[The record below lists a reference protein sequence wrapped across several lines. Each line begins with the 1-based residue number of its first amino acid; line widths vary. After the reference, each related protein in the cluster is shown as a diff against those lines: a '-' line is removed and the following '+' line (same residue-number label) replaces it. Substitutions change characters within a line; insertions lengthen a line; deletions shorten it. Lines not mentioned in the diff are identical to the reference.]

1 MKTMFWWLVACI
13 GLAVMARAY
22 EAERPADDDSAR
34 FSSGLIVVLKSGS
47 HGTDAPVPFQA
58 TKAQVRHLPIAGFA
72 EAIAKIVSEGNAD
85 RGRHLQ
91 FALSEKLF
99 ELSLQDAGVTESM
112 LSWGRLPRA
121 GEHEVLAGDQASH
134 HDGIDI
140 DGRSFPVVG
149 GLQRDAALFAR
160 SYLLPRDLVHSR
172 AIGEGSDAVRSAFL
186 IPLRLDQLGNNHIHE
201 QLAERF
207 PLDRF
212 DTIAASLRTG
222 RGPFFAYLLG
232 QALLCFGGSG
242 GLIGLYA
249 AAARRVRWP
258 VLHDPLS
265 QLSINR
271 RLIWGVHLVY
281 FGLYFL
287 AAVVVYQM
295 PDIQTTLF
303 SATQEDFS
311 GRDGPLSLVGK
322 AYLSGNIALAAL
334 VTFVVNFFVGSMAML
349 TLPSCVIP
357 GSGVLVAVVRPVTWG
372 LLLAPSSRVLERT
385 MLAHSGTLL
394 LEGEGY
400 ILATFFGLLIPAY
413 LLRSDP
419 ALGLFGRYRRGLV
432 LNLKGNILVALVLL
446 VAAVYE
452 ASEVILMM
460 K

>member
-1 MKTMFWWLVACI
+1 
-13 GLAVMARAY
+13 
-22 EAERPADDDSAR
+22 
-34 FSSGLIVVLKSGS
+34 VLKSGS
-47 HGTDAPVPFQA
+47 RGTDAPVPFQA

-72 EAIAKIVSEGNAD
+72 ETIATIVSEGDAD
-85 RGRHLQ
+85 RGRRLQ

-99 ELSLQDAGVTESM
+99 ELSFQDAGITESL
-112 LSWGRLPRA
+112 LSWGRLPQA
-121 GEHEVLAGDQASH
+121 GVNEVLAGDQASH
-134 HDGIDI
+134 HDAIDI

-160 SYLLPRDLVHSR
+160 SYLLPRDQVHSS
-172 AIGEGSDAVRSAFL
+172 AIGEGGDAVRSAFL
-186 IPLRLDQLGNNHIHE
+186 IPLRLDQLGKKHIHE
-201 QLAERF
+201 QLAEHF
-207 PLDRF
+207 PPNRF

-287 AAVVVYQM
+287 AAVVVYQV
-295 PDIQTTLF
+295 PDLQTTLL
-303 SATQEDFS
+303 SATQEGIGGGS
-311 GRDGPLSLVGK
+311 GPLSLAGK

-334 VTFVVNFFVGSMAML
+334 VTVVINFFLGSVAML

-357 GSGVLVAVVRPVTWG
+357 GSGVLVALVRPVLWG
-372 LLLAPSSRVLERT
+372 FLLAPSSSVLART

-400 ILATFFGLLIPAY
+400 ILATFFGLLIPVY
-413 LLRSDP
+413 LFRSDP
-419 ALGLFGRYRRGLV
+419 ALGLFARYRRGLV
-432 LNLKGNILVALVLL
+432 INLKGNVLVALVLL

-452 ASEVILMM
+452 AFEVILMM